1 MVLLLTNCQVDDIIV
16 NEKPVEKSIQKGNA
30 IKYVSLSL
38 IPEIKEQLDGLKRIK
53 KEKSV
58 QNKSLSYF
66 ELNEKKIIE
75 LINPNGDA
83 NYSFIIEKPY
93 VEDEPYTVE
102 NLNITLKNGEYQS
115 FITKWIPSDGKEF
128 YDIKKFNGEV
138 QYLDLNGVILHSFK
152 YPYANKTAKSLLQYA
167 FTIGCY
173 SYVIASFDV
182 NNENWFVYSS
192 ENICGGGGGGT
203 PSGGG
208 TTSGGTTSS
217 SDSSGLSGLI
227 GGGGSTNYSGSG
239 TTSLVPNL
247 PSQDEVEIKKYNT
260 FLNSLT
266 TTQYNYLSQNLN
278 FNDLFFNYLLDN
290 FFSTNSKN
298 FEKWAINYMISNPDT
313 SVFDLFTTRTSFD
326 SSTGDIDNNTVGGYD
341 NTVYSEFNPQQ
352 TPWSIIPNV
361 IPISQFVGWNR
372 SLHPTWQCMEYAKDQ
387 IAKKGYK
394 ISNYYDVGQTFQ
406 IYKEQTGVNQTELTK
421 GLSYLKYALTNGI
434 PVIVGVDDASGSPGN
449 IDNTTDHFIVIVG
462 MGSNSTGN
470 YFQFYD
476 NASGDVSQGANSANL
491 LYYNSNT
498 GLISGRTQCSA
509 YRDRF
514 TTHNYILTHIRKS
527 KL

>member
-1 MVLLLTNCQVDDIIV
+1 MSNCQVDEGIV
-16 NEKPVEKSIQKGNA
+16 IEKTIENSVDKTNKIKTVSLEMIPEINDVIKGIRREKSI
-30 IKYVSLSL
+30 
-38 IPEIKEQLDGLKRIK
+38 R
-53 KEKSV
+53 
-58 QNKSLSYF
+58 NKSLSYF

-75 LINPNGDA
+75 LINTNGDA

-93 VEDEPYTVE
+93 IENEPYTVE
-102 NLNITLKNGEYQS
+102 NLNIMVKNGEYQS

-152 YPYANKTAKSLLQYA
+152 FPFVNKTAKTLLQFA
-167 FTIGCY
+167 FTMGCY
-173 SYVIASFDV
+173 GYVIADFGDG
-182 NNENWFVYSS
+182 WFIYSS
-192 ENICGGGGGGT
+192 ENICGGGGGSS
-203 PSGGG
+203 SGGG

-217 SDSSGLSGLI
+217 GDSSGLSGLT
-227 GGGGSTNYSGSG
+227 GSGGSANYSGSG

-266 TTQYNYLSQNLN
+266 STQYNYLAQNLN
-278 FNDLFFNYLLDN
+278 FNDLYFNYLLDN
-290 FFSTNSKN
+290 FFSTNNKN
-298 FEKWAINYMISNPDT
+298 FEKWAINYMISNPDA
-313 SVFDLFTTRTSFD
+313 SVFDLFTNRTSYD

-341 NTVYSEFNPQQ
+341 NTVYSDFNPQQ

-361 IPISQFVGWNR
+361 IPINQFVGWNR
-372 SLHPTWQCMEYAKDQ
+372 SLHPTWQCMDYAKDQ

-406 IYKEQTGVNQTELTK
+406 IYKEQTGVNQTELAK

-434 PVIVGVDDASGSPGN
+434 PVIVGIDDASGSPGN

-491 LYYNSNT
+491 LYYNPNS
-498 GLISGRTQCSA
+498 GVISGRTQCSV
-509 YRDRF
+509 YRDRY